1 MLEFKIKLKKKLKR
15 KIQMERDIDFYI
27 NQIKSYPLLTQDEEN
42 EIVKRKE
49 SGDEEALEILIQSNL
64 RFVITL
70 VKKFKYS
77 LLEFNDLI
85 QVGNIGLIEAA
96 KRFSLN
102 HGAKFSTFAKYY
114 INKYLYDYAYKMR
127 YKVTVPKDTYLR
139 CMRLLR
145 KNNRG
150 EKVTFKKKTIRGVSS
165 MQEVNDVV
173 CMENLSLDIISPF
186 ANNDDLSH
194 DSLYKI
200 ISDDRENT
208 PDNILIKKENRGLL
222 LQALKNL
229 SDKEKTVINGIFG
242 LQNEKKLSFY
252 ALGDKLNMSH
262 ESARSIY
269 KNTIAKLK
277 RIFAEDS
284 YVYKK

>member
-1 MLEFKIKLKKKLKR
+1 MKVDQSDLI
-15 KIQMERDIDFYI
+15 FYI

-49 SGDEEALEILIQSNL
+49 NGDKKALEILIQSNL

-70 VKKFKYS
+70 VNKFKNS
-77 LLEFNDLI
+77 FLDFNDLV
-85 QVGNIGLIEAA
+85 QVGNMGLMEAA
-96 KRFSLN
+96 ERFSLN

-114 INKYLYDYAYKMR
+114 INKNLYDYAYRMK
-127 YKVTVPKDTYLR
+127 YKVSVPKDTHLR
-139 CMRLLR
+139 CMRFLR
-145 KNNRG
+145 QSKNG
-150 EKVTFKKKTIRGVSS
+150 ENITFKKKTIRGFSS
-165 MQEVNDVV
+165 MQEVNEVV
-173 CMENLSLDIISPF
+173 CMENLSLDTISPF
-186 ANNDDLSH
+186 SSQPDSSDN
-194 DSLYKI
+194 SLYELIADNHEK
-200 ISDDRENT
+200 T
-208 PDNILIKKENRGLL
+208 PDKILIKNENMGILS
-222 LQALKNL
+222 QILKKL
-229 SDKEKTVINGIFG
+229 SETEKIVIKGVFG
-242 LQNEKKLSFY
+242 LENCKKMSFY